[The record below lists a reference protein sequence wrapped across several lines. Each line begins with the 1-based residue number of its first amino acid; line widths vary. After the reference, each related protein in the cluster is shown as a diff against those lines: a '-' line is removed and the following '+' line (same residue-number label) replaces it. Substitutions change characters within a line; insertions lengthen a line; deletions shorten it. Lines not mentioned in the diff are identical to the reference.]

1 MTDAQK
7 LADTFKLLS
16 DGPRVRI
23 LQILPRRSLCV
34 TELTSQLGI
43 SRLATSQHLRLLRN
57 AGVVKPIKRGLFTYY
72 LLDRKKVLL
81 LRKAANKLL
90 SVE

>member
-23 LQILPRRSLCV
+23 LQILRRRSLCV

-43 SRLATSQHLRLLRN
+43 SRPATSQHLRLLRN

-81 LRKAANKLL
+81 LRKAANELL